1 MSRSQPPRPES
12 VNRLGTA
19 ISGMDAP
26 VSPAQKTPGDVIAP
40 AAPPAEVDERLRKTS
55 ILTEAMRRPELGA
68 IAGLIVVLIFFL
80 FTASPTMFTLSGAMT
95 ILAPASQLGILAI
108 AAALLMIGGE
118 FDLSIGSM
126 IAFAG
131 LAFAAALVNAHWPL
145 PVAIVATMVFAAIVG
160 AINGQLVIQTRLPSF
175 IVTLAFLFI
184 LRGLTLVG
192 LKLATGGSTQLRGVD
207 DVVQGDMVK
216 SLFSGVAFQG
226 FFSWLAS
233 NNLIDKFDN
242 GLPKVSGVPVSIL
255 WFIGFA
261 IVATWILL
269 RTRVG
274 NWIYASGGDAHAA
287 RNSGVPVTR
296 VKTGLFMLTACAA
309 ALVAILTV
317 LDAGSTDA
325 RRGVQ
330 KEFEAI
336 IAAVIGGCLLTGG
349 YGSAIGAFIGAII
362 FGVVSIGLTYTSFD
376 SDWFQ
381 VFLGA
386 MLLMAVLFN
395 NYIRRKVTGER

>member
-1 MSRSQPPRPES
+1 MSRAQETQTAPPGP
-12 VNRLGTA
+12 
-19 ISGMDAP
+19 P
-26 VSPAQKTPGDVIAP
+26 VEPAQI
-40 AAPPAEVDERLRKTS
+40 VDERLRKAS
-55 ILTEAMRRPELGA
+55 FLTEAMRRPELGA
-68 IAGLIVVLIFFL
+68 LAGLVLVIIFFL
-80 FTASPTMFTLSGAMT
+80 FTANSSMFTLSGVMT

-126 IAFAG
+126 IAFTG
-131 LAFAAALVNAHWPL
+131 LAFAAFLVNAHWPL
-145 PVAIVATMVFAAIVG
+145 SLAIVATLAFACVLG
-160 AINGQLVIQTRLPSF
+160 AINGQLVILTRLPSF

-192 LKLATGGSTQLRGVD
+192 LKFATGGSTQLRGVD
-207 DVVQGDMVK
+207 EVVQDGVVK

-226 FFSWLAS
+226 LFSWLAGEG
-233 NNLIDKFDN
+233 LIEKFDT
-242 GLPKVSGVPVSIL
+242 GLPKVSGVPISII

-261 IVATWILL
+261 IVATWVLL

-274 NWIYASGGDAHAA
+274 NWIYAAGGDANAA
-287 RNSGVPVTR
+287 RNSGVPVSR

-349 YGSAIGAFIGAII
+349 YGSAIGAFVGAII
-362 FGVVSIGLTYTSFD
+362 FGVVSIGLTYTTFD

-386 MLLMAVLFN
+386 MLLIAVLFN

>member
-1 MSRSQPPRPES
+1 MSRAQETQTPGQP
-12 VNRLGTA
+12 VK
-19 ISGMDAP
+19 
-26 VSPAQKTPGDVIAP
+26 PAQI
-40 AAPPAEVDERLRKTS
+40 VDERLRKTS
-55 ILTEAMRRPELGA
+55 CLTEAMRRPELGA
-68 IAGLIVVLIFFL
+68 LAGLVLVIIFFL
-80 FTASPTMFTLSGAMT
+80 FTANSSMFTLSGVMT

-126 IAFAG
+126 IAFTG
-131 LAFAAALVNAHWPL
+131 LAFAAFLVNAHWPL
-145 PVAIVATMVFAAIVG
+145 SLAILATLAFACVVG
-160 AINGQLVIQTRLPSF
+160 AINGQLVILTRLPSF

-192 LKLATGGSTQLRGVD
+192 LKFVTGGSTQLRGVD
-207 DVVQGDMVK
+207 EVVQDGVVK

-226 FFSWLAS
+226 FFSWLAGQG
-233 NNLIDKFDN
+233 LIEKFDT
-242 GLPKVSGVPVSIL
+242 GLPKVSGVPVSII

-261 IVATWILL
+261 IVATWVLL

-274 NWIYASGGDAHAA
+274 NWIYAAGGDANAA
-287 RNSGVPVTR
+287 RNSGVPVSR

-349 YGSAIGAFIGAII
+349 YGSAIGAFVGAII
-362 FGVVSIGLTYTSFD
+362 FGVVSIGLTYTTFD

-386 MLLMAVLFN
+386 MLLIAVLFN

>member
-1 MSRSQPPRPES
+1 MSQTQP
-12 VNRLGTA
+12 
-19 ISGMDAP
+19 
-26 VSPAQKTPGDVIAP
+26 IAP
-40 AAPPAEVDERLRKTS
+40 SGQPLKPVQIADERLRKTS
-55 ILTEAMRRPELGA
+55 FLTEAMRRPELGA
-68 IAGLIVVLIFFL
+68 VAGLVLVIIFFL
-80 FTASPTMFTLSGAMT
+80 FTADSSMFTLSGAMT
-95 ILAPASQLGILAI
+95 ILAPASQLGILAV

-126 IAFAG
+126 IAFTG
-131 LAFAAALVNAHWPL
+131 LAFAAFLVNAHWPL
-145 PVAIVATMVFAAIVG
+145 GLAIIATLAFACVIG
-160 AINGQLVIQTRLPSF
+160 AINGQLVIRTRLPSF

-192 LKLATGGSTQLRGVD
+192 LKLATGGSTQLRGVN
-207 DVVQGDMVK
+207 DVVQDGLVK

-233 NNLIDKFDN
+233 HGLVEKFDT
-242 GLPKVSGVPVSIL
+242 GLPKVSGVPVSII

-261 IVATWILL
+261 LVATWILL

-274 NWIYASGGDAHAA
+274 NWIYAAGGDPNAA
-287 RNSGVPVTR
+287 RNSGVPVSR

-349 YGSAIGAFIGAII
+349 YGSAIGAFVGAII
-362 FGVVSIGLTYTSFD
+362 FGVVSIGLTYTTFD

-386 MLLMAVLFN
+386 MLLIAVLFN